1 MAELLRKHYKP
12 VTIHRMRIMRIF
24 IIFHCTSRGRFM
36 QNKGIG
42 KTDANCKKY
51 FSKFRL

>member
-1 MAELLRKHYKP
+1 
-12 VTIHRMRIMRIF
+12 
-24 IIFHCTSRGRFM
+24 M

-51 FSKFRL
+51 FSKFRLNFVCVYNPEFDT